1 MHALLPRLRLILRF
15 AFLPLGGVGAVV
27 ACCSLTRARK
37 LFGKGKAK
45 TDREQN
51 MNKQRKIL
59 TVVALAVFG
68 AIIGLHY
75 VGFYNGIPE
84 LHSAAKNAGV
94 CNYAL
99 FNDAGYRGLYRMHL
113 SDLLKH
119 KKCRPV
125 PSYTITLEPL
135 S

>member
-1 MHALLPRLRLILRF
+1 MHALLPRLRLTLRF
-15 AFLPLGGVGAVV
+15 AFCRLVASAPSLPV
-27 ACCSLTRARK
+27 APSRARK
-37 LFGKGKAK
+37 LFGKGKAR